1 MKPAR
6 QIEAAGLMVAA
17 DKFSHRFAQALLA
30 GTRAELLATPD
41 RPPRSFKT
49 SDVAQKA
56 LLEQETETLLRD
68 YKAVEESYG
77 TDVLSLSVCSGY
89 VSRLLGNV
97 RVQRYL
103 TKRHPE
109 ILQQLRQLLTEV
121 QADKNRPPKIAAK
134 KAAGPTRMLAAKGA

>member
-1 MKPAR
+1 
-6 QIEAAGLMVAA
+6 MVAA
-17 DKFSHRFAQALLA
+17 DKLSHRFAQALLA

-49 SDVAQKA
+49 ADVAQKA

-68 YKAVEESYG
+68 YKTVEESYG
-77 TDVLSLSVCSGY
+77 TDVLTLSVCSGY
-89 VSRLLGNV
+89 VNRLLGNV

-109 ILQQLRQLLTEV
+109 ILQQLRQLLAEL
-121 QADKNRPPKIAAK
+121 QPDKSRPPKIAAK
-134 KAAGPTRMLAAKGA
+134 RAAPIKAVAAKGA